1 MMHDSLFSLSG
12 QRVLVAGLGG
22 FGAPLA
28 RLLAAHGAELALL
41 DIDAGRLARA
51 GLDAP
56 SAACDLTDESAVS
69 AALDRLGGQFHGALN
84 ATGLLRIAPADAIA
98 VDAFRRCM
106 DVNVTGALLLSR
118 GVAARMAPE
127 GGAILHVA
135 SVSSLVANPGY
146 AAYAA
151 SKAALAQLVRVL
163 AREWAP
169 RGIRVN
175 AIGPALVDTELT
187 AGHLA
192 DPAFRA
198 AALAQIPMGRFG
210 QPEDLFAMTLALIG
224 PGGRF
229 TTGQTIY
236 VDGGRTLV

>member
-1 MMHDSLFSLSG
+1 MTHDSLFSLAG
-12 QRVLVAGLGG
+12 RRVLVAGIGG
-22 FGAPLA
+22 VGAPLA
-28 RLLAAHGAELALL
+28 RLLAAHGCELALL
-41 DIDAGRLARA
+41 DIDAGRLART
-51 GLDAP
+51 GIDAP
-56 SAACDLTDESAVS
+56 VAACDLTDEAAVE
-69 AALDRLGGQFHGALN
+69 AALDELGGSFDGALN
-84 ATGLLRIAPADAIA
+84 ASGLLRIAPAASMA
-98 VDAFRRCM
+98 VDDFRRCVE
-106 DVNVTGALLLSR
+106 VNVTGALLLSR
-118 GVAARMAPE
+118 GVAARMGPE
-127 GGAILHVA
+127 GGAIVHIA
-135 SVSSLVANPGY
+135 SVSSFVANPGY

-210 QPEDLFAMTLALIG
+210 LPEDLFAMTLALMG